1 MRHNRLELIS
11 HLLLD
16 VGVDVNVVDTGEN
29 KTPLYE
35 AACEGHLDAAVL
47 LMDAYGADATVSKFN
62 EWNPLHIASCKGF
75 DLLAGEIGARC
86 PKAMAH
92 RNKDGALPLH
102 LACREG
108 HVAVVQQLVRL
119 GSELD
124 VRNNNGRS
132 PFLCACASGSLATVL
147 ALGGAVSTSDADVI
161 DLSGF
166 TPLHE
171 AASVE
176 VAEWLLA
183 RDDEAARWLAY
194 RDVCGGLPLHVA
206 ASNDR
211 PDVLRALLLQRP
223 DLVNEKDG
231 NGCTA
236 LGLACGKGHA
246 MVVQVLLQFQA
257 DQTLGDKH
265 GRTPL
270 HVALQWERRD
280 VVRLLERRAVALVGD
295 GKMMPSVGL
304 GTFRLGDATYDAVL
318 QALRLGYRCVDC
330 AEYYGNEAEVGR
342 AIRDSQ
348 VPRSELFVT
357 SKIWN
362 SNVSAGNSVGA
373 LREIVSRLQL
383 AHLDL
388 VLVHWPCPG
397 YVDAF
402 AELLQCPELA
412 THVGVSNF
420 LPQHVE
426 AVKRRTGR
434 YPALNQLEFSAYFAR
449 TEQVQYCLRRG
460 IVVQAYRS
468 LGNEG
473 FVGKQVTAAQKPSPQ
488 VLLRWCLQRG
498 VCVIPKS
505 THADRLRENLSVLEL
520 KDLSAQVMS
529 ELDELNEPG
538 MEEAWMRTVFDS
550 MMVKDVVVMG

>member
-1 MRHNRLELIS
+1 MKKPFWRAVDAGDVDLIRQRYTDELVARDAAGSSVLHRAARHNRLELIS
-11 HLLLD
+11 YLLNNALIE
-16 VGVDVNVVDTGEN
+16 VNVVDTGEN

-35 AACEGHLDAAVL
+35 AACEGHLAAVVL
-47 LMDAYGADATVSKFN
+47 LMDKYGADATISKFN

-75 DLLAGEIGARC
+75 DLLAKEIGIRC
-86 PKAMAH
+86 PRAMAH

-108 HVAVVQQLVRL
+108 HIAVIEQLVRL

-132 PFLCACASGSLATVL
+132 PFLCACASGSLASLL
-147 ALGGAVSTSDADVI
+147 ALGCEVSTLDANVI

-171 AASVE
+171 ASSVE
-176 VAEWLLA
+176 IVEWLLE
-183 RDDEAARWLAY
+183 RNDDVSRWLAY
-194 RDVCGGLPLHVA
+194 QDVCGGLPIHIA

-236 LGLACGKGHA
+236 LLLACGKGHA
-246 MVVQVLLQFQA
+246 LVVQVLLQFQA
-257 DQTLGDKH
+257 DQTLEDKH
-265 GRTPL
+265 DRTPL
-270 HVALQWERRD
+270 QVASQWERRD
-280 VVRLLERRAVALVGD
+280 VVQLLERRAVALSG
-295 GKMMPSVGL
+295 GGMMPTVGL
-304 GTFRLGDATYDAVL
+304 GTFRLGDATYNAVL
-318 QALRLGYRCVDC
+318 ESLKLGYRSVDC

-342 AIRDSQ
+342 AIKDSQ

-362 SNVSAGNSVGA
+362 SNVSSGNSAKA
-373 LREIVSRLQL
+373 LRDIVARLQIG
-383 AHLDL
+383 HLDL

-402 AELLQCPELA
+402 VELLRYPELA
-412 THVGVSNF
+412 TYVGASNF

-426 AVKRRTGR
+426 EIKRRTGR
-434 YPALNQLEFSAYFAR
+434 YPVLNQMEFSAYFAR
-449 TEQVQYCLRRG
+449 RDQVEYFLRRG

-468 LGNEG
+468 LGKEG
-473 FVGKQVTAAQKPSPQ
+473 FVGKQRATVHKPSPQ
-488 VLLRWCLQRG
+488 ALLRWRGCARCLIR
-498 VCVIPKS
+498 
-505 THADRLRENLSVLEL
+505 
-520 KDLSAQVMS
+520 
-529 ELDELNEPG
+529 
-538 MEEAWMRTVFDS
+538 
-550 MMVKDVVVMG
+550 